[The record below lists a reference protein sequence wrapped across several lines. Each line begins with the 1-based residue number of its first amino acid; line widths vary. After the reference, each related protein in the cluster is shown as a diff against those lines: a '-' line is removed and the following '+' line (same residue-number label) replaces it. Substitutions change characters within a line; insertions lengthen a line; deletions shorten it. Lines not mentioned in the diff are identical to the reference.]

1 LQARAD
7 EENVV
12 PDYNYQNHRFQLTD
26 ERSENYARALDGY
39 PLDITV
45 DRDWPGTT
53 ADPNRQRFDADAM
66 LEVANQIDRKIQSI
80 QSATYTPQSLA
91 ATASVAF
98 GPADWNAANY
108 LKQAS
113 GDVARTVSNYAN
125 QLITNLQAA
134 AQSIRAAAGRN
145 QGAEQTNLDSMTSQQ
160 HSVTGQQSP
169 TSWT

>member
-1 LQARAD
+1 MAPVATVPARSGGTGAFLQARAD

-12 PDYNYQNHRFQLTD
+12 PDYNYENHRFQLTD
-26 ERSENYARALDGY
+26 ERSENYARELDGY
-39 PLDITV
+39 PLDITM

-66 LEVANQIDRKIQSI
+66 IEVANWIDAQVKSI

-91 ATASVAF
+91 ATASVSF
-98 GPADWNAANY
+98 GPSEWNAANY

-113 GDVARTVSNYAN
+113 GSVAKTVSNYVN

-134 AQSIRAAAGRN
+134 SQSIRAAAGHNR
-145 QGAEQTNLDSMTSQQ
+145 
-160 HSVTGQQSP
+160 
-169 TSWT
+169 